1 MQLNYEQTIADIRA
15 EIERLEREYG
25 AAQAYV
31 ATFRLLTA
39 MELLAEANKAQPMF
53 RGEAMTELPAVGDVI
68 KSPPFSYRVIKID
81 GNRVTYEAQHLTWGY
96 VSSRT
101 VTLEEWQQV
110 VDESRRFLK

>member
-1 MQLNYEQTIADIRA
+1 
-15 EIERLEREYG
+15 
-25 AAQAYV
+25 
-31 ATFRLLTA
+31 
-39 MELLAEANKAQPMF
+39 
-53 RGEAMTELPAVGDVI
+53 MTELPVVGDVI

-110 VDESRRFLK
+110 VTDSKKNPLCARCGNTGWIQRLPTIYEADSREEAALAWDMARYPCPECSK